1 MNGNK
6 SATLETNEGTNFATV
21 PRRKVR
27 FSGVAAIAFGISC
40 YVIFAALYFSKPNKP
55 IITFGQLHFTMDA
68 FLEILFTFLSL
79 PSFFLAYRCLFGR
92 YLWIIVCPWSDFRT
106 FHCLW
111 ICLNSHFMSCVLLPS
126 LQIGMSVR

>member
-6 SATLETNEGTNFATV
+6 SATLETNEGTNSAAI
-21 PRRKVR
+21 PGRKVR
-27 FSGVAAIAFGISC
+27 VSGVAAIAFGISC

-79 PSFFLAYRCLFGR
+79 PSFFLV
-92 YLWIIVCPWSDFRT
+92 YLYGIMDYAENPRFSGSEVAIEF
-106 FHCLW
+106 
-111 ICLNSHFMSCVLLPS
+111 
-126 LQIGMSVR
+126 